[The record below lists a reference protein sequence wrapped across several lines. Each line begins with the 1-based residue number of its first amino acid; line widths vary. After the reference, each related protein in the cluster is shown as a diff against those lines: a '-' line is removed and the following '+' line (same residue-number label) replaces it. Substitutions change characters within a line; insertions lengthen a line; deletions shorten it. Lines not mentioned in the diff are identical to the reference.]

1 MKVKE
6 LIDLLSKFNPE
17 ADVEY
22 SYMCP
27 SEYGEWI
34 EGDGALASDNVRD
47 YDNKVEIAIR

>member
-6 LIDLLSKFNPE
+6 LIDLLSKFDQE

-22 SYMCP
+22 SYVCS

-34 EGDGALASDNVRD
+34 EGDGALVSDNVRD
-47 YDNKVEIAIR
+47 YGDKVEIAIQ